1 MFEPILKTKAYCLLI
16 IRAKTT
22 MKMFENHLKTV
33 DNFIF
38 SFKKKQKNK
47 NIFLKFSLN
56 YINTTKT

>member
-38 SFKKKQKNK
+38 SLKNK
-47 NIFLKFSLN
+47 
-56 YINTTKT
+56 TKPYF